1 MGRTTWSYVLVSVL
15 GIAACQSPVDV
26 PVASSTGEV
35 AGTDRL
41 NTNESLFA
49 GQSISSGATALV
61 YQGDNNLVLYQN
73 GSALWASNVGQGSP
87 PGQFVMQ
94 GDCNAVVY
102 SANGPSWS
110 SNTAGLGSSCFAQ
123 VIEGDW
129 FICSGTNRV
138 FSARGGGSCG
148 STAYQCHEP
157 SGSVPLPGIE
167 NYHVRIDPDSMYVCD
182 TLAGWEGHFPWPQ
195 PSQTEVNEQ
204 CVGACG
210 AGCSSNTCT
219 RTGTGNYVDVGGGQ
233 ACRDTHYDCYAT
245 DCCYYHDLCGR
256 MFPTAVFTDPFC
268 HALAI
273 VYGCVGCIGSGFPG
287 CSIGPSYTRS
297 FDHPY
302 TDREDCVSVCSD
314 RPGDCFDD
322 CSGRCWAGCDVNA
335 DCFDDCTGQYVCGD
349 PFCPDF
355 CNGQCGGFGWCA
367 FGEGAAS
374 RDAPRVVASDLQVQV
389 GGQTLIWRAD
399 ELAAIAR
406 PLASVATLTAPEQDG
421 LGARSGWSLRE
432 LVRRK
437 LGDAARVT
445 ALVSQDGKRI
455 ELDAAAWSDAGA
467 TPILRANHNGQLRF
481 HWVGGKGRQAG
492 LKDVRTIEVVVPAP
506 GPGGQPGVQNR

>member
-1 MGRTTWSYVLVSVL
+1 MDRNTWFCIMFSVMGLS
-15 GIAACQSPVDV
+15 ACQSPVAGPPAISMD
-26 PVASSTGEV
+26 EL

-41 NTNESLFA
+41 NTNESLA
-49 GQSISSGATALV
+49 PGQSISAGSTTLV

-73 GSALWASNVGQGSP
+73 GSPLWASSGALGSP
-87 PGQFVMQ
+87 PSRFVMQ

-102 SANGPSWS
+102 SANGPSWA
-110 SNTAGLGSSCFAQ
+110 SNTAGQGSACFAQ

-148 STAYQCHEP
+148 SAPSFQCHEP
-157 SGSVPLPGIE
+157 NGSVPLPGIE
-167 NYHVRIDPDSMYVCD
+167 NYHVRIDPDSLYVCD
-182 TLAGWEGHFPWPQ
+182 TLLGWEGHFPWPQ

-219 RTGTGNYVDVGGGQ
+219 HTGIGNYVNMGNGQ
-233 ACRDTHYDCYAT
+233 ACRDTQYDCYST

-273 VYGCVGCIGSGFPG
+273 VYGCVACIGSGFPG
-287 CSIGPSYTRS
+287 CSVGPSYTRS
-297 FDHPY
+297 FVHPY
-302 TDREDCVSVCSD
+302 TDREDCVCAD
-314 RPGDCFDD
+314 RPGDCYDD
-322 CSGRCWAGCDVNA
+322 CSGQCWPGCDVNF
-335 DCFDDCTGQYVCGD
+335 DCYDDCTGQWVCGD

-355 CNGQCGGFGWCA
+355 CNGLCGGFGWCVLGE
-367 FGEGAAS
+367 FGAS
-374 RDAPRVVASDLQVQV
+374 RDSPRVVSTDLQVRV
-389 GGQTLIWRAD
+389 GDQTMTWRAD
-399 ELAAIAR
+399 ELTASAL
-406 PLASVATLTAPEQDG
+406 PLASVATLAASEQDG
-421 LGARSGWSLRE
+421 LGARPGWSLRE

-445 ALVSQDGKRI
+445 ALVSRDGKRVR
-455 ELDAAAWSDAGA
+455 LDAAAWSDTDG
-467 TPILRANHNGQLRF
+467 TPILRVNHNGQLRF
-481 HWVGGKGRQAG
+481 HWVGGKGRRTG
-492 LKDVRTIEVVVPAP
+492 LKDVQTIEVVVPDS
-506 GPGGQPGVQNR
+506 GPGGHPGK